1 MEYYGVYLRPA
12 LSQIPSTSLP
22 GHTVNWNR
30 ITTVIKPHLYRQGG
44 GFVFLNPHLK
54 YHAPYI
60 YGLPLSQIDEYFTQ
74 VVKSNYS
81 NVPTQLVPKHIMQF
95 VHSQSFLP
103 PQTSHPPHLALSL
116 SGARCFCTCTLLADS
131 VSASST
137 CSIYSHTRKY
147 RAVTWLDNGSVCGTF
162 WM

>member
-1 MEYYGVYLRPA
+1 MEYYGVCLRPA

-44 GFVFLNPHLK
+44 GFVSLNPHLK

-95 VHSQSFLP
+95 VHSLSFLP

-116 SGARCFCTCTLLADS
+116 SLPLTPISQLMPWLPWSELCPCKLRKLIVACY
-131 VSASST
+131 
-137 CSIYSHTRKY
+137 CSII
-147 RAVTWLDNGSVCGTF
+147 C
-162 WM
+162 